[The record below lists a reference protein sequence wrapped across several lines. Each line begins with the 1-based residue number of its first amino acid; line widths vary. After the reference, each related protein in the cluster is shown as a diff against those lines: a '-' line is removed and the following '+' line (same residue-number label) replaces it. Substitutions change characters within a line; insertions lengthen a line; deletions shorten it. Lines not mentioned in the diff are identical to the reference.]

1 MHILPVNLTAKQPV
15 AVSSGLSFGVRAAS
29 AMGVSV
35 VADALDYVGSPI
47 FALPVIGDISDAIVM
62 AILYRL
68 TGSKRSAVINAI
80 EFIPFVGDFIPTY
93 TITTLMWIFKEMRKE
108 KADYKSQSLP
118 TPGKKIGHSVHEESV
133 ILDAGSAHIG
143 TSGSGQRGPNLQ
155 TRLMRAYAVL
165 RSKA

>member
-1 MHILPVNLTAKQPV
+1 
-15 AVSSGLSFGVRAAS
+15 
-29 AMGVSV
+29 MGVSV

-108 KADYKSQSLP
+108 KADYKRQSFL
-118 TPGKKIGHSVHEESV
+118 
-133 ILDAGSAHIG
+133 L
-143 TSGSGQRGPNLQ
+143 
-155 TRLMRAYAVL
+155 
-165 RSKA
+165 